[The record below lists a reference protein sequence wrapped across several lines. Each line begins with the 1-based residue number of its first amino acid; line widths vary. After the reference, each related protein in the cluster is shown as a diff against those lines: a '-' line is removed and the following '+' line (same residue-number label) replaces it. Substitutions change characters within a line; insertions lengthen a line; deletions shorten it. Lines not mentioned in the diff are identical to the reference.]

1 VVGRIYDLSEDI
13 QHQLS
18 KGVANF
24 IVYSVVI
31 VESTDVRDMA
41 QLLIYIHGADVDVK
55 VTEELVKTVPM
66 SGITKLMIFL

>member
-1 VVGRIYDLSEDI
+1 
-13 QHQLS
+13 
-18 KGVANF
+18 
-24 IVYSVVI
+24 
-31 VESTDVRDMA
+31 VRDMA